1 MPADTLEI
9 VKEGSEHFQKIKVDI
24 DLLVQQQDE
33 IIASLLEQLARAEQ
47 TKLELLG
54 KK

>member
-1 MPADTLEI
+1 MPDEI
-9 VKEGSEHFQKIKVDI
+9 SEIIKEGSEHFQKIKVDI
-24 DLLVQQQDE
+24 DFLVQEQDV